1 MDLSYPKKEKLKS
14 KKRIEQLFIE
24 GKNVT
29 SFPLK
34 LIYLETTIPNEVKVQ
49 AGMAVSKRRFKSAVK
64 RNRVKRLLREAYRIN
79 KSIVSNNTE
88 SSYAFL
94 ILYIGKELPTYAA
107 IEKQMQHLFQK
118 FNAKTNA

>member
-34 LIYLETTIPNEVKVQ
+34 LIYLENTLPNGVKVQ
-49 AGMAVSKRRFKSAVK
+49 AGMAVSKKRFKSAVK
-64 RNRVKRLLREAYRIN
+64 RNRVKRLLREAYRVN
-79 KSIVSNNTE
+79 KSLVVGNTE

-94 ILYIGKELPTYAA
+94 ILYIGKELPAYAA
-107 IEKQMQHLFQK
+107 IEKKMQHLFQK

>member
-1 MDLSYPKKEKLKS
+1 MNLSYPKKEKLKS

-34 LIYLETTIPNEVKVQ
+34 LIYLETALPKDVKVQ
-49 AGMAVSKRRFKSAVK
+49 AGMAVSKRRFKNAVK
-64 RNRVKRLLREAYRIN
+64 RNRIKRLLREAYRIN
-79 KSIVSNNTE
+79 KAMVTDNTT

-94 ILYIGKELPTYAA
+94 ILYIGKKMPTYVA